1 MQGAQKKYQRK
12 LARNKSALISEK
24 KMGSRRY
31 SQIKTQMGAEK
42 NLRKL
47 ARKKKNTSHAE
58 ERRKRNL
65 RKSAR
70 KKSA

>member
-24 KMGSRRY
+24 KIGSRRC
-31 SQIKTQMGAEK
+31 SQIEKRRWTQK
-42 NLRKL
+42 
-47 ARKKKNTSHAE
+47 
-58 ERRKRNL
+58 
-65 RKSAR
+65 